1 MFWLVSKRAATVCS
15 AFYSLWETVV
25 QFAIFHPLTF
35 NLIKASLF
43 PSWGFLYTLIA
54 LMRNRDLG
62 RKQARS
68 PRWKLLFFTIRCQ
81 PPRESYFCL
90 ASSSIGPFCLVLK
103 QLSSIAGLMLQY
115 LHQHVAKAL
124 CFDGPSGNQ
133 KQMMWF
139 NPHRY
144 NTVAVSFRLDV
155 YSASVWSFC
164 RFWPLNC
171 IRMCCF
177 SRQTLDFFPWA
188 VRALQILSCIT
199 DLCSDA

>member
-1 MFWLVSKRAATVCS
+1 MKTV
-15 AFYSLWETVV
+15 
-25 QFAIFHPLTF
+25 
-35 NLIKASLF
+35 
-43 PSWGFLYTLIA
+43 
-54 LMRNRDLG
+54 
-62 RKQARS
+62 
-68 PRWKLLFFTIRCQ
+68 LFFTIRCQ

-103 QLSSIAGLMLQY
+103 QFSSIAGLMLQY

-188 VRALQILSCIT
+188 ELCRYHASQIYALMLKGTVSFTHSHVLQIWMDVFQMLST
-199 DLCSDA
+199 KDVFKNDGKQTVDGSHSFT